1 MPPITVPCCAPYV
14 PPVFTTNS
22 KDVIFKVGHG
32 SECKEFEVEAALVRA
47 CPGCFRD
54 WLKKNQKNPNKEMAL
69 PDEKPAVFSVFV
81 AFLKTGTIV
90 IPSDDHDTKDDTDE
104 GRSEDIDKDMN
115 DDVYEERNS
124 DTDDPHTNTYIDEG
138 TQTPAIHML
147 IPLFTFAKDHV
158 ILPLHNAILSTII
171 TTTSITPLHTMYAF
185 NRPAYDATSH
195 PSPLRDLLICT
206 ILAIGSASEMQTRL
220 DIVPKEFLADC
231 LGLAAEVEGVP
242 FQEGGRLGK
251 QGWLADKAER
261 VCAQYHDH
269 HDRDSD
275 TDTDDGRSGRRHS
288 PNPRVWQRF
297 LGRASMRR
305 GKGWRNGPRPG
316 SGMVGGRGG
325 YGRGGGRGKSEEDEW
340 SLSDEVEDKED
351 DEGVRE
357 MKRLFQEESDAR
369 MRDLLKPLPPRER
382 Y

>member
-124 DTDDPHTNTYIDEG
+124 DTDDPHTNT
-138 TQTPAIHML
+138 
-147 IPLFTFAKDHV
+147 
-158 ILPLHNAILSTII
+158 
-171 TTTSITPLHTMYAF
+171 
-185 NRPAYDATSH
+185 
-195 PSPLRDLLICT
+195 
-206 ILAIGSASEMQTRL
+206 
-220 DIVPKEFLADC
+220 
-231 LGLAAEVEGVP
+231 
-242 FQEGGRLGK
+242 
-251 QGWLADKAER
+251 
-261 VCAQYHDH
+261 
-269 HDRDSD
+269 
-275 TDTDDGRSGRRHS
+275 
-288 PNPRVWQRF
+288 
-297 LGRASMRR
+297 
-305 GKGWRNGPRPG
+305 
-316 SGMVGGRGG
+316 
-325 YGRGGGRGKSEEDEW
+325 
-340 SLSDEVEDKED
+340 LSDEVEDKED

>member
-147 IPLFTFAKDHV
+147 IPLFTFAKDH
-158 ILPLHNAILSTII
+158 
-171 TTTSITPLHTMYAF
+171 
-185 NRPAYDATSH
+185 
-195 PSPLRDLLICT
+195 
-206 ILAIGSASEMQTRL
+206 
-220 DIVPKEFLADC
+220 
-231 LGLAAEVEGVP
+231 
-242 FQEGGRLGK
+242 
-251 QGWLADKAER
+251 
-261 VCAQYHDH
+261 
-269 HDRDSD
+269 
-275 TDTDDGRSGRRHS
+275 
-288 PNPRVWQRF
+288 
-297 LGRASMRR
+297 
-305 GKGWRNGPRPG
+305 
-316 SGMVGGRGG
+316 
-325 YGRGGGRGKSEEDEW
+325 
-340 SLSDEVEDKED
+340 
-351 DEGVRE
+351 
-357 MKRLFQEESDAR
+357 
-369 MRDLLKPLPPRER
+369 
-382 Y
+382 